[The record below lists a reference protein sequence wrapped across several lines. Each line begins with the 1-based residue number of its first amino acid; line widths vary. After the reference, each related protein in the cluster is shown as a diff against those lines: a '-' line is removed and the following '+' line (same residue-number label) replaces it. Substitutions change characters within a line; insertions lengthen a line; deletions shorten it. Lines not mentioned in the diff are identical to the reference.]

1 MQISLRSQMVAGV
14 AAVGATAIALTPIAQ
29 PDLTPALQRVSAAV
43 QLSALDLAN
52 PITALAGVAE
62 DLSGSIFNT
71 SGLLDPFDELFWP
84 ESFYGSDFEFF
95 YGPSTFG
102 LVPDA
107 ANLFSFGGVSALIN
121 NVSGYAEAGIYVPL
135 ALGTGVGAAL
145 FNAPVAVVNA
155 IGYLAAGDTE
165 AALAELQTQI
175 LGPLTDGIQ
184 GALAGVGYIVDN
196 AIANVQTVLRSTLPS
211 LVGALVNQVVTAA
224 TYLVE
229 SAVATAGAVITDLAA
244 LDFQGAWNTSVNGFI
259 GPFGTL
265 GQLSDLTVGLGIIED
280 VEYDNDPPELIPTVV
295 APSIR
300 SVLTSAG
307 QRLGSYSIDGNGGI
321 GNEPFDPPAPVLSA
335 AAQPKRAASAAASVA
350 AVKTAVAA
358 SPASQ
363 APAGDG
369 PTAQAPAGDGESVD
383 RPAAGDAAAAPA
395 ADVAPV
401 ASSAAAGDS
410 ADAAAPAAE
419 KPVKERSARGA
430 AKRAATR

>member
-1 MQISLRSQMVAGV
+1 MQLSLRSQMVAGV

-62 DLSGSIFNT
+62 NLSASIF
-71 SGLLDPFDELFWP
+71 SQAPLLDPYTDLFWP
-84 ESFYGSDFEFF
+84 DSFYTPEFEYF
-95 YGPSTFG
+95 YGPGYLG

-107 ANLFSFGGVSALIN
+107 ANRFSTGGVSALIN

-135 ALGTGVGAAL
+135 SLGAGVGAAL

-175 LGPLTDGIQ
+175 LGPLTGGIQ

-196 AIANVQTVLRSTLPS
+196 AIANVQTVLTSTVPG
-211 LVGALVNQVVTAA
+211 LVAGLVNQVVTAA
-224 TYLVE
+224 TYLVQ

-244 LDFQGAWNTSVNGFI
+244 LDFQSAWNNSVNGFI
-259 GPFGTL
+259 GPNGTL
-265 GQLSDLTVGLGIIED
+265 GQLVDLTVGLGIIED
-280 VEYDNDPPELIPTVV
+280 VEYTDPDEIVPTVV

-307 QRLGSYSIDGNGGI
+307 QRLGDYSSFGDGGI
-321 GNEPFDPPAPVLSA
+321 ANDAFEPPAPVLSA

-358 SPASQ
+358 SPTAQ

-395 ADVAPV
+395 ADTAPG
-401 ASSAAAGDS
+401 ASGAGDS

>member
-1 MQISLRSQMVAGV
+1 M
-14 AAVGATAIALTPIAQ
+14 
-29 PDLTPALQRVSAAV
+29 SAAV

-62 DLSGSIFNT
+62 NLSASIF
-71 SGLLDPFDELFWP
+71 SQAPLLDPYTDLYWP
-84 ESFYGSDFEFF
+84 DSFYTPEFEYF
-95 YGPSTFG
+95 YGPGYLG

-107 ANLFSFGGVSALIN
+107 ANRFSTGGVSALIN

-135 ALGTGVGAAL
+135 ALGAGVGAAL

-175 LGPLTDGIQ
+175 LGPLTGGIQ

-196 AIANVQTVLRSTLPS
+196 AIANVQTVLRSTLPG
-211 LVGALVNQVVTAA
+211 LVGGLVNQVVTAA
-224 TYLVE
+224 TYLVQ
-229 SAVATAGAVITDLAA
+229 SAVATAGAVVTDLVA
-244 LDFQGAWNTSVNGFI
+244 LDFQSAWNNSVNGFI
-259 GPFGTL
+259 GPNGTL
-265 GQLSDLTVGLGIIED
+265 GQLVDLTVGLGIIED
-280 VEYDNDPPELIPTVV
+280 VDYIEPDETVPTVV

-307 QRLGSYSIDGNGGI
+307 QRLGDYRSFGDGGI
-321 GNEPFDPPAPVLSA
+321 ANDAFEPPAPVLSA

-350 AVKTAVAA
+350 AAKTAVAA
-358 SPASQ
+358 SPAS
-363 APAGDG
+363 
-369 PTAQAPAGDGESVD
+369 QAPAGDGESVD
-383 RPAAGDAAAAPA
+383 RPAAGDATAAPA

-401 ASSAAAGDS
+401 ASSATAGDS

>member
-14 AAVGATAIALTPIAQ
+14 AAVGATAIALTPIVQ
-29 PDLTPALQRVSAAV
+29 PDLTPALPRVSAAV

-52 PITALAGVAE
+52 PVTALADTVE
-62 DLSGSIFNT
+62 RFSSSIF
-71 SGLLDPFDELFWP
+71 SSFGLLDPFDELFWP
-84 ESFYGSDFEFF
+84 DSFYADDFNVF
-95 YGPSTFG
+95 YGPSTLG

-135 ALGTGVGAAL
+135 ALGAGVGAAL

-165 AALAELQTQI
+165 AALAELQIQI
-175 LGPLTDGIQ
+175 LGPLTGGIQ

-211 LVGALVNQVVTAA
+211 LVGALVNQVITAA

-259 GPFGTL
+259 GPLGTL

-280 VEYDNDPPELIPTVV
+280 VEYNDPPELIPTVV

-307 QRLGSYSIDGNGGI
+307 QRLGSYSIDGTGGI

-350 AVKTAVAA
+350 AVTTAVAA
-358 SPASQ
+358 SPAS
-363 APAGDG
+363 
-369 PTAQAPAGDGESVD
+369 QAPAGDGESVD

-401 ASSAAAGDS
+401 ASSATAGDS

-430 AKRAATR
+430 AKRAASR

>member
-62 DLSGSIFNT
+62 NLSASIF
-71 SGLLDPFDELFWP
+71 SQAPLLDPYSDLFWP
-84 ESFYGSDFEFF
+84 DSFYTPEFEYF
-95 YGPSTFG
+95 YGPGYLG

-107 ANLFSFGGVSALIN
+107 ANRFSTGGVSALIN

-135 ALGTGVGAAL
+135 ALGAGVGAAL

-175 LGPLTDGIQ
+175 LGPLTGGIQ

-196 AIANVQTVLRSTLPS
+196 AIANVQTVLTSTVPG
-211 LVGALVNQVVTAA
+211 LVAVLVNQVVTAA
-224 TYLVE
+224 TYLVQ
-229 SAVATAGAVITDLAA
+229 SAVATAGAVVTDLVA
-244 LDFQGAWNTSVNGFI
+244 LDFQSAWNNSVNGFI
-259 GPFGTL
+259 GPNGTL
-265 GQLSDLTVGLGIIED
+265 GQLVDLTVGLGIIED
-280 VEYDNDPPELIPTVV
+280 VEYTDPVETIPTVV

-307 QRLGSYSIDGNGGI
+307 QRLGDYSSYGDGGI
-321 GNEPFDPPAPVLSA
+321 ANDAFEPPAPVLSA
-335 AAQPKRAASAAASVA
+335 AAQPKRAASAASVA
-350 AVKTAVAA
+350 SVKTAVAA
-358 SPASQ
+358 SPTSQ

-383 RPAAGDAAAAPA
+383 RPAAGDAAPAPA
-395 ADVAPV
+395 ADAAPV
-401 ASSAAAGDS
+401 ASSAGDS

>member
-14 AAVGATAIALTPIAQ
+14 AAVGATAIALTPIVQ
-29 PDLTPALQRVSAAV
+29 PDLTPALPRVSAAV

-62 DLSGSIFNT
+62 NLSASIF
-71 SGLLDPFDELFWP
+71 SQAPLLDPYDELFWP
-84 ESFYGSDFEFF
+84 DSFYTPDFEYF
-95 YGPSTFG
+95 YGPGYLG

-107 ANLFSFGGVSALIN
+107 ANRFSTGGVSALIN

-135 ALGTGVGAAL
+135 SLGAGVGAAL

-175 LGPLTDGIQ
+175 LGPLTGGIQ

-196 AIANVQTVLRSTLPS
+196 AIANVQTVLTSTLPG
-211 LVGALVNQVVTAA
+211 LVAGLVNQVVTAA
-224 TYLVE
+224 TYLVQ

-244 LDFQGAWNTSVNGFI
+244 LDFQGAWNNSVNGFI
-259 GPFGTL
+259 GPNGTL
-265 GQLSDLTVGLGIIED
+265 GQLVDLTVGLGIIED
-280 VEYDNDPPELIPTVV
+280 VEYIQEDESLETIPTVV

-307 QRLGSYSIDGNGGI
+307 QRLGDYSSYGDGGI
-321 GNEPFDPPAPVLSA
+321 ANDAFEPPAPVLSA

-363 APAGDG
+363 APAG
-369 PTAQAPAGDGESVD
+369 GDGESVD
-383 RPAAGDAAAAPA
+383 RPAAGDAAAAPV